1 MSVVGGRLSAR
12 LSARVR
18 FVARLRA
25 AEGGWISSP
34 PGRKRW
40 YKSWAA
46 HKSWAGGDR
55 PSEAVTVRRRHGHRR
70 RSLPAAQL

>member
-25 AEGGWISSP
+25 ALEGGWISSP

-40 YKSWAA
+40 YKSWAESRLRPHA
-46 HKSWAGGDR
+46 TLRRPLFLRGAG
-55 PSEAVTVRRRHGHRR
+55 AIC
-70 RSLPAAQL
+70 

>member
-25 AEGGWISSP
+25 ALEGGWNYQSDMQEAMVQELGGAQEL
-34 PGRKRW
+34 GRR
-40 YKSWAA
+40 
-46 HKSWAGGDR
+46 
-55 PSEAVTVRRRHGHRR
+55 
-70 RSLPAAQL
+70 